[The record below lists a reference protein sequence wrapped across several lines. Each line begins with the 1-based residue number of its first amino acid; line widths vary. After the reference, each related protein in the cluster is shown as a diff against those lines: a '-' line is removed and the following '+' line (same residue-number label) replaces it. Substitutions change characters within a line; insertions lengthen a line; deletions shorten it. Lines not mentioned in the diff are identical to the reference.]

1 MEGFSI
7 YTVFGSRSNKNAYFI
22 FFMEENKDN
31 DFLFHEER
39 NKEKRNKDEKQR

>member
-22 FFMEENKDN
+22 FFMEENKENDN
-31 DFLFHEER
+31 LFHEGR
-39 NKEKRNKDEKQR
+39 NKEKWNKGGKQR